1 MCYLTL
7 NSSCCFSPR
16 YASITKTTNP
26 AVVILSNYSPER
38 VYNKALM
45 KDPTALDSLLAR
57 LTVVEI
63 PEGEVLDIDGF
74 REAIARAS
82 LATTATPT
90 TSEVAEGLNV
100 TTSSSPRELAVDNS
114 TTEIV
119 DLTTES
125 QICTPPTSPR
135 SQTSSTQSPTPPVD
149 QLLPVLGTP
158 PPSPVVNNYQI
169 IEDELIDAPI
179 SIADGKRPETNY
191 ERFQRERREKIRKQ
205 HTERESAIDRIARK
219 GNNILFTG
227 YN

>member
-1 MCYLTL
+1 MKL
-7 NSSCCFSPR
+7 
-16 YASITKTTNP
+16 TNP
-26 AVVILSNYSPER
+26 PVIILSNYSPEK
-38 VYNKALM
+38 VYAKALM
-45 KDPTALDSLLAR
+45 KDQFALDSLLVR
-57 LTVVEI
+57 LQVVELTE
-63 PEGEVLDIDGF
+63 PLDIDGF
-74 REAIARAS
+74 REALAQAS
-82 LATTATPT
+82 PATTATPT

-219 GNNILFTG
+219 GNIILFTG

>member
-82 LATTATPT
+82 LATAATPT
-90 TSEVAEGLNV
+90 TSEVAEGSSV
-100 TTSSSPRELAVDNS
+100 TISPREEELEASNS
-114 TTEIV
+114 TI
-119 DLTTES
+119 DLSPLNSPLMES
-125 QICTPPTSPR
+125 PTSTPPLQRHSV
-135 SQTSSTQSPTPPVD
+135 QSLTM
-149 QLLPVLGTP
+149 TKEYEI
-158 PPSPVVNNYQI
+158 N
-169 IEDELIDAPI
+169 EDELIPC
-179 SIADGKRPETNY
+179 KEVQV
-191 ERFQRERREKIRKQ
+191 QREE
-205 HTERESAIDRIARK
+205 TSFAS
-219 GNNILFTG
+219 
-227 YN
+227 

>member
-100 TTSSSPRELAVDNS
+100 TTFSREEELVLGNS
-114 TTEIV
+114 TTETQ

-125 QICTPPTSPR
+125 PISTPPTTP
-135 SQTSSTQSPTPPVD
+135 STQETQLSPQPS
-149 QLLPVLGTP
+149 QLLPVQGTP
-158 PPSPVVNNYQI
+158 PPGYEIN
-169 IEDELIDAPI
+169 EDEFIDCQV
-179 SIADGKRPETNY
+179 SVADGKRPETNY

-219 GNNILFTG
+219 GNIILFTG

>member
-38 VYNKALM
+38 VYNKALT

-90 TSEVAEGLNV
+90 TSEVAKDLNV
-100 TTSSSPRELAVDNS
+100 PTSSRLGELAADNS
-114 TTEIV
+114 TIEIV
-119 DLTTES
+119 DSTTEL
-125 QICTPPTSPR
+125 QISTPPQSPR
-135 SQTSSTQSPTPPVD
+135 STTSSTQSPPSTPPS
-149 QLLPVLGTP
+149 QLLPVMGTP
-158 PPSPVVNNYQI
+158 PPGYQI
-169 IEDELIDAPI
+169 NEDDFIDCQV
-179 SIADGKRPETNY
+179 SVADGKREETSHN
-191 ERFQRERREKIRKQ
+191 
-205 HTERESAIDRIARK
+205 
-219 GNNILFTG
+219 
-227 YN
+227 